1 MTSLKIAS
9 PRNQIDNLLPACRS
23 DFKEYRPHEF
33 IENDGQ
39 NCILPNEFIRLCPW
53 EARYVSAVANSTKH
67 GVVEIGR
74 YYGGSTLVLAQ
85 SVLESVIIH
94 SFDIEPQDDDTL
106 AGFIDKLGYQN
117 VNLYLHDSTDPGPSR
132 FIEYDLLFVDGDHS
146 YDGVYKDL
154 EAWYDN
160 LQVGGHVLLHDCYVG
175 YYIQE
180 AIMDFTLNKKVQFLQ
195 TPFKSMQYWS
205 HDSGSICHFRKLGD

>member
-1 MTSLKIAS
+1 MSSLKITS
-9 PRNQIDNLLPACRS
+9 PYNNIDNLIPACRS

-33 IENDGQ
+33 IENDGK

-53 EARYVSAVANSTKH
+53 EARYVSAVANATKH
-67 GVVEIGR
+67 GAVEIGR
-74 YYGGSTLVLAQ
+74 YFGGSTLVLAQ
-85 SVLESVIIH
+85 SVPEHVIVH
-94 SFDIEPQDDDTL
+94 SFDIEPQDDETL
-106 AGFIDKLGYQN
+106 AGFIDKYGYQN
-117 VNLYLHDSTDPGPSR
+117 VNLYLHDSTDSGPSR
-132 FIEYDLLFVDGDHS
+132 FIDYDLLFIDGDHT

-160 LQVGGHVLLHDCYVG
+160 LMVGGHVLFHDCYVG

-180 AIMDFTLNKKVQFLQ
+180 AIMDFTLGKNVQFLQ

-205 HDSGSICHFRKLGD
+205 YESGSICHFRKLGD